1 MKIEGTFQGHDPIVS
16 GESKSGN
23 QWRKTEFEII
33 TDDGRRPS
41 RKVFTAFNNTCDQVT
56 AIPKGARVEVRF
68 DFDSEEYTDRNG
80 QKRYSHNVNC
90 FGVSIITA
98 RQPQVQYRTPQ
109 QPPQPYVQPMPS
121 TGQYVPPTGT
131 APQPLAQNADQ
142 LPPQP
147 TPAQQQQF
155 NQMPVQGRLDV
166 GDAGQ
171 YNNEFPY

>member
-16 GESKSGN
+16 GVSKSGN

-33 TDDGRRPS
+33 TDDGRRAS

-80 QKRYSHNVNC
+80 QKRYSHNINC

-98 RQPQVQYRTPQ
+98 QQPQVQYQQPLPQ
-109 QPPQPYVQPMPS
+109 QPAAQPKL
-121 TGQYVPPTGT
+121 PTG
-131 APQPLAQNADQ
+131 ASAQQVAQNADQ

-155 NQMPVQGRLDV
+155 NQMPVQGRLDI
-166 GDAGQ
+166 GGAERYSDG
-171 YNNEFPY
+171 YPY